1 MSLFFRFY
9 SKFNIFAPAKR
20 GAVKG

>member
-1 MSLFFRFY
+1 MSLFFGFY